1 MTTNDPTGAG
11 GVGTRTR
18 NEHEANRPGDGHGQ
32 YRTDEQAVRA
42 DDRRDPIERRDRAR
56 WGPVWAG
63 ALITL
68 PVFFVLQSFFF
79 AVGWLDLGIGT
90 GVTSTAASIVSAILG
105 LIAFFIGGLAAA
117 AFAMWRGM
125 ESGLLQGI
133 LVWALATVGIIFLS
147 LLGGGALLGSLADV
161 VTQLG
166 SLQQLQGSGVNPA
179 QVLGTVREA
188 AGWSALWLGLTALT
202 AALGGLAGSKIW
214 PSKRSG
220 RTVDD
225 R

>member
-1 MTTNDPTGAG
+1 MTANDPTGAG
-11 GVGTRTR
+11 GVGTGTR
-18 NEHEANRPGDGHGQ
+18 NEHEATRPGDGYGQ
-32 YRTDEQAVRA
+32 YRTDDPARV

-68 PVFFVLQSFFF
+68 PIFF

-90 GVTSTAASIVSAILG
+90 GVGTTTASIVSGILA

-125 ESGLLQGI
+125 EGGLLQGI
-133 LVWALATVGIIFLS
+133 LVWALTNVGIVFLT
-147 LLGGGALLGSLADV
+147 LLGGGALLGSLAGV
-161 VTQLG
+161 VTEVG
-166 SLQQLQGSGVNPA
+166 GLQQLQGTGVNPA
-179 QVLGTVREA
+179 QGLDAARGA
-188 AGWSALWLGLTALT
+188 AGWSALWLGATALT
-202 AALGGLAGSKIW
+202 AALGGLTGSKIW
-214 PSKRSG
+214 PSKHG
-220 RTVDD
+220 GQTVDD